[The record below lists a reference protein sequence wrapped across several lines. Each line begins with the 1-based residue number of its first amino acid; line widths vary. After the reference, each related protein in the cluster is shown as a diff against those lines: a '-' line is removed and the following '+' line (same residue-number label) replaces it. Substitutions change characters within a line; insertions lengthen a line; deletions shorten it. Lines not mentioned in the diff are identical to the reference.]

1 MPKGSAGVPVLQ
13 LVTLNKLITKLAP
26 NPTLFFANMFPETR
40 YPSDSIKWDIEYGS
54 AGLTPF
60 VAPGA
65 PAPKIGLDGVG
76 EGSAKAAYLKE
87 AITFDEVFLNNIRQL
102 GTMEQYQTAERSLAR
117 GMQKL
122 RNRIDRRR
130 EWMFAK
136 AVVNGGF
143 SYLAKGG
150 TKVAVSY
157 GIPATHIVTLGS
169 TRVWDVGTAKNP
181 IEDVLTGRQVLQDDA
196 GVVPSYA
203 LLNSNLLTLLMIDAD
218 IQTLLKKSAFGNG
231 DLFSRPAEVMGALL
245 GVPLRV
251 YDGFSETRQTL
262 SGAVTGGATTVIP
275 VPDASDI
282 EVGATARFY
291 DVSKANTWEDA
302 TVSAVDILASTFT
315 ISAVTTASFKA
326 NEDVVRFRTK
336 TISDNDFLMFSDRN
350 ADGELIMEGMLS
362 PFGVNRQYGVYV
374 DTEEEWD
381 PSALVARLQYKG
393 LPVMYHPDCIY
404 KMTVR

>member
-1 MPKGSAGVPVLQ
+1 
-13 LVTLNKLITKLAP
+13 
-26 NPTLFFANMFPETR
+26 
-40 YPSDSIKWDIEYGS
+40 
-54 AGLTPF
+54 
-60 VAPGA
+60 
-65 PAPKIGLDGVG
+65 
-76 EGSAKAAYLKE
+76 
-87 AITFDEVFLNNIRQL
+87 
-102 GTMEQYQTAERSLAR
+102 MEQYQTAERSLAR

-251 YDGFSETRQTL
+251 YDGFSETQQTL